1 MRNGGTLSGAVCL
14 LPRRTL
20 EGLDT
25 TTLVGLKEN
34 QRINP
39 MQSKFVLAEGVTPP
53 AEVHAPPGFGQI
65 VLCRPDAWVRVSLPN
80 LMWPLYHIIQ

>member
-25 TTLVGLKEN
+25 ATLVGLKEN

-65 VLCRPDAWVRVSLPN
+65 VLCRPDAWVRVSL
-80 LMWPLYHIIQ
+80 QT